1 MKPLRIYSIQTRMSL
16 ILLLVVV
23 VVTLSSALS
32 IYFPQRYLVSAR
44 LVAGSLIPRIQR
56 AKDIQQTAN
65 QVTEFSWSLSNT
77 KSQTALR

>member
-1 MKPLRIYSIQTRMSL
+1 MSL